1 MLRQITDWVLD
12 TERDTREG
20 MLAAGIL
27 QFLEGAP
34 DLEGLAEQAKT
45 VLEDTERF
53 SERWREAEA
62 RLQFDPP
69 GVDQRPF
76 AEQLER
82 VQRWR
87 DGYPDKLLD
96 LTRYNAVAEELSTA
110 GLDFLLADAAEW
122 ALPARDSDDSHREL
136 TDVELA
142 EILET
147 LPRRPLLAG
156 EKGVRL
162 SLAGAQDKIAVRLD
176 EKGRIYLPLNH
187 APSTHILKPAIATW
201 EGLVSNEAYC
211 MALAHAV
218 GLNTA
223 PTSAHRIGAIEYLRS
238 ERYDRSIDENGSIH
252 RLHQEDFCQAL
263 GVPSAIKYQAEGG
276 PGLEQCFA
284 LLRVAS
290 RDIVNDVRELLRAVF
305 LNLLIGNNDAHAKN
319 YSILYGRG
327 RKARLAPLYDLVC
340 TVYYPEI
347 DNRLA
352 MKIGGQANPDLV
364 GPREIEVFA
373 REANLAAAATK
384 RMVSDLAE
392 LVREKALDIEQSDAT
407 AEKLSKLIAR
417 RCEGVISRFR

>member
-1 MLRQITDWVLD
+1 MARTLDVYLAQQLVGHLIQDDGGQMLFRYASAWLESPECFPISRSLPLQQDAFKQKECRGFFGGLLPEQGNRAVIA
-12 TERDTREG
+12 R
-20 MLAAGIL
+20 IL
-27 QFLEGAP
+27 QIS
-34 DLEGLAEQAKT
+34 DSN
-45 VLEDTERF
+45 D
-53 SERWREAEA
+53 
-62 RLQFDPP
+62 
-69 GVDQRPF
+69 F
-76 AEQLER
+76 AMLER
-82 VQRWR
+82 I
-87 DGYPDKLLD
+87 GGECAGA
-96 LTRYNAVAEELSTA
+96 LTFVPEGEPPQQT
-110 GLDFLLADAAEW
+110 DDAY
-122 ALPARDSDDSHREL
+122 REL

-176 EKGRIYLPLNH
+176 EKGSKYLPLNH
-187 APSTHILKPAIATW
+187 APSTHILKPAIAIW

-305 LNLLIGNNDAHAKN
+305 FNLLIGNNDAHAKN

-327 RKARLAPLYDLVC
+327 GKARLAPLYDLVC

-407 AEKLSKLIAR
+407 AEKLARLIAR